1 MCFINETTKEVG
13 LFGWQVERQALL
25 NSPGTIRARA
35 CMSACVSRAGYEAR
49 AQKEALKL

>member
-1 MCFINETTKEVG
+1 MCFTIEPTTEVV

-25 NSPGTIRARA
+25 NSPGSTIRERA

-49 AQKEALKL
+49 EHRRNHL